1 MSEPPVDPHSPE
13 AAERALAAGGIPP
26 IAAERLRAL
35 AASEGRFFTSDL
47 STSEFLLVRQAGF
60 RPLTQV
66 MGSCF
71 YNVGWQ
77 SLPYAGGWGYGASQ
91 SYELDVQTEAWNEAR
106 RLAISRLAQEATLA
120 GADAVLGVSI
130 TRGNYDWA
138 QGLIEFV
145 AVGTAVA
152 CDAYE
157 LGDEIVLSS
166 LSGQEITSLVRS
178 GWMPVGVVAGSTVVY
193 VLGGYQTMQAMSGYG
208 AQWRNTELR
217 ELSLGLA
224 GARRAA
230 MRRVERQAHAAQR
243 WRHRR
248 ARDGPA
254 PAAARDRPAGPQR
267 LDLIVTFMCSG
278 RRSSRSRTRIGATD
292 LYRRDAQRGETM
304 TETEST
310 TPTTPAPPRASPSTA
325 ASGSR
330 G

>member
-1 MSEPPVDPHSPE
+1 MSEPPVDPRSPE

-77 SLPYAGGWGYGASQ
+77 SLPYAGGWGYGGSE

-157 LGDEIVLSS
+157 LGEEIVLSS
-166 LSGQEITSLVRS
+166 LSGQEFTSLVRS

-217 ELSLGLA
+217 ELSLGLT

-230 MRRVERQAHAAQR
+230 MRRVERQAHELGAGGIVALAMDQHQEPR
-243 WRHRR
+243 EIDQQG
-248 ARDGPA
+248 AR
-254 PAAARDRPAGPQR
+254 R
-267 LDLIVTFMCSG
+267 LDLIVTVHALG
-278 RRSSRSRTRIGATD
+278 TAIVPID
-292 LYRRDAQRGETM
+292 NPD
-304 TETEST
+304 
-310 TPTTPAPPRASPSTA
+310 PAPPTYIAVMLNEERP
-325 ASGSR
+325 
-330 G
+330 